1 MVPAAR
7 RRVIGGRWIAPVTLA
22 VDDCLPAERPYGA
35 DAQASATPRGAGD
48 AGVSPLR
55 LLLLGGVG
63 LVTGAINTVAG
74 GGSLLSFPALLALGY
89 SPLVANVTN
98 TIGVFPSSAGGSVG
112 YRRELAG
119 QARNWMLLAA
129 VCTVGSLVGAWL
141 LLVLPAATFEA
152 AVPGLIATAALLTLA
167 QPWLARRMRGPSRQR
182 PVAVGAVPET
192 PAAGRAGPAGAAP
205 GSPTAP
211 GAPAAAALA
220 AEEAPDPTPL
230 ARRWGLLLAVLAISV
245 YGGYFG
251 AAMGVLLIAVLGL
264 FLRQTLQR
272 VNALKTSLT
281 AVVNGVAAVAFAFL
295 GPVVWSAALV
305 LAGTTMVGG
314 MLGAVIARR
323 LSDRALRLAV
333 VVIGLAAAVYSALR

>member
-1 MVPAAR
+1 MVAAAR

-22 VDDCLPAERPYGA
+22 VDGCLPAERPYGA
-35 DAQASATPRGAGD
+35 DVQASATPRGAGD

-182 PVAVGAVPET
+182 PVAVGAAPQT
-192 PAAGRAGPAGAAP
+192 PAAGGAGPAGAAP

-211 GAPAAAALA
+211 GARAAALA
-220 AEEAPDPTPL
+220 AEEVTTDPTPL

-323 LSDRALRLAV
+323 LSDRALRLVV

>member
-1 MVPAAR
+1 MA
-7 RRVIGGRWIAPVTLA
+7 L
-22 VDDCLPAERPYGA
+22 
-35 DAQASATPRGAGD
+35 RGAGD
-48 AGVSPLR
+48 AGVSALR

-119 QARNWMLLAA
+119 QARDWVLLAA
-129 VCTVGSLVGAWL
+129 ICTAGSLAGAWL
-141 LLVLPAATFEA
+141 LLVLPASTFEA
-152 AVPGLIATAALLTLA
+152 AVPVLIATAALLTLA
-167 QPWLARRMRGPSRQR
+167 QPWLGRRMRGPDRRR
-182 PVAVGAVPET
+182 PEPVGAASGT
-192 PAAGRAGPAGAAP
+192 SAAG
-205 GSPTAP
+205 T
-211 GAPAAAALA
+211 PAAAARGRA
-220 AEEAPDPTPL
+220 AARPGATEPAPDPVPL
-230 ARRWGLLLAVLAISV
+230 ARRWGLLLVVLLISV

-264 FLRQTLQR
+264 FLRETLQR

-295 GPVVWSAALV
+295 GPVVWSVALV

-314 MLGAVIARR
+314 MLGALIARR

-333 VVIGLAAAVYSALR
+333 VVIGLAAAVYSAVR